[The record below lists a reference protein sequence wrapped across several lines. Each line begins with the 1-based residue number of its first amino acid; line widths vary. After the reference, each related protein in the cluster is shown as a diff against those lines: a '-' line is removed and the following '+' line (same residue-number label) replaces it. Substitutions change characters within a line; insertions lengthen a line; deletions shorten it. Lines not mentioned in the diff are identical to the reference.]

1 MSDSMRWFLLEINP
15 EQWAIGDI
23 SVGRKNGGLFPIVG
37 RNAQLYNY
45 QQGVKELLDGIQ
57 MLPEGKYRL
66 EFFFW
71 RQQITYQGTRK
82 KVKKNQVDATN
93 LQKALEDAL
102 QGVLFGNDRDVVDI
116 HSVIVE
122 QGPNVKP
129 MVVLGV
135 EYLGA
140 RMSDTIFELPQA
152 VYELIE
158 SMDKSQYQLELDLPI
173 DSLRHPAADDEDVF

>member
-1 MSDSMRWFLLEINP
+1 MSDKTRWYVLEVNP
-15 EQWAIGDI
+15 EQWAIGDV
-23 SVGRKNGGLFPIVG
+23 SVGRKNGKLFPTVG

-45 QQGVKELLDGIQ
+45 QQAVKELLDGTQ

-71 RQQITYQGTRK
+71 RQQSTYTGDRK

-122 QGPNVKP
+122 QGPDVRP
-129 MVVLGV
+129 MVILGV
-135 EYLGA
+135 EYLGD

-152 VYELIE
+152 VYEFLEIT
-158 SMDKSQYQLELDLPI
+158 DNSQYQLELDLPI
-173 DSLRHPAADDEDVF
+173 DTLKHPAADEEVF

>member
-1 MSDSMRWFLLEINP
+1 MSDNMRWYVLEVNP
-15 EQWAIGDI
+15 EQWAIGDV
-23 SVGRKNGGLFPIVG
+23 SVGRKNGKLYPSVG
-37 RNAQLYNY
+37 RNAELYNY
-45 QQGVKELLDGIQ
+45 QQAVKEILDGSQ

-71 RQQITYQGTRK
+71 RQQSVYTGAKK

-122 QGPNVKP
+122 QGPDVRP
-129 MVVLGV
+129 LIVLGV
-135 EYLGA
+135 EYLGT

-152 VYELIE
+152 VYECIE
-158 SMDKSQYQLELDLPI
+158 SIDKSQYQLELDLPL
-173 DSLRHPAADDEDVF
+173 DSLRHPAASEDVF